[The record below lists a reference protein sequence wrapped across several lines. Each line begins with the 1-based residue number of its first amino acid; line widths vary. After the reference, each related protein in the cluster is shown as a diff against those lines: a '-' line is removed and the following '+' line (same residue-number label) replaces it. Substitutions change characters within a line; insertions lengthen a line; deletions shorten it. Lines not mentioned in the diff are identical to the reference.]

1 MSPLNEPSGPIIQ
14 RDFTRKW
21 RFCIWMK
28 IHGDLVNRRD
38 KQKSKGRFPGRD
50 ERQTL
55 GFNAES
61 HPRAGKW
68 YVIACSVDRAGCRP
82 ATWKTAINP
91 VVFGGGFRYRRS
103 IGRHYCAASGYS
115 DTARNRITTDNKQ
128 TLLDK
133 RTITIDTLGPGAVYS
148 LLKISYTLTIS
159 AWFERTNGGT
169 CWDR

>member
-1 MSPLNEPSGPIIQ
+1 MSPLNEPLGPIIQ
-14 RDFTRKW
+14 RDFMRKW
-21 RFCIWMK
+21 RFCIWMN

-38 KQKSKGRFPGRD
+38 KQKSKGRFAGRD
-50 ERQTL
+50 ERRTL

-82 ATWKTAINP
+82 VKNADKP
-91 VVFGGGFRYRRS
+91 GCFRERVFGIAES

-133 RTITIDTLGPGAVYS
+133 RTITIDTLGPGAVSS
-148 LLKISYTLTIS
+148 LLKISYRLTIS